1 MLELFTLIVGAE
13 SAQTIVVTLRA
24 LAWPWVVALAIL
36 ICFEAIKNWRVA
48 FEILSVSLLAVVAQ
62 PLIAFT
68 VYFCGMHSLRHL
80 LRTQQYVNLPVSRLL
95 WICLLPMLGTSALVA
110 LGWLYLPTSSYDSRI
125 LQFVFVTL
133 AALTVPHMLL
143 VDRARYS
150 S

>member
-1 MLELFTLIVGAE
+1 
-13 SAQTIVVTLRA
+13 
-24 LAWPWVVALAIL
+24 
-36 ICFEAIKNWRVA
+36 
-48 FEILSVSLLAVVAQ
+48 LLAVVAQ

-143 VDRARYS
+143 VDRARYAS
-150 S
+150 